1 MIPMRTPSSGG
12 LTLFGVDST
21 LTCTINNLS
30 EGFYFDFVFLLCNS
44 GLGCLDDNISD
55 VKMNVS

>member
-30 EGFYFDFVFLLCNS
+30 EGFYVDFVFLRIVILS
-44 GLGCLDDNISD
+44 LAVLM
-55 VKMNVS
+55 KTFLM